1 MDMFVHILSSRLN
14 MKNIEVVT
22 LIRLYIGK
30 SDGWVVGVDT
40 LIDILNDIENGYSF
54 NEIIDHYNLL

>member
-1 MDMFVHILSSRLN
+1 
-14 MKNIEVVT
+14 MKNIEILT

-30 SDGWVVGVDT
+30 SDGLVVGVDT

>member
-1 MDMFVHILSSRLN
+1 
-14 MKNIEVVT
+14 MKNIEITT

-30 SDGWVVGVDT
+30 SDGWAVGVDT
-40 LIDILNDIENGYSF
+40 LMDILDDIENDCDF

>member
-14 MKNIEVVT
+14 MKNIEVAT
-22 LIRLYIGK
+22 LIRLYISK

>member
-14 MKNIEVVT
+14 MKNIEVAT
-22 LIRLYIGK
+22 LIRLYISK

-40 LIDILNDIENGYSF
+40 LMDILDDIENDCDF